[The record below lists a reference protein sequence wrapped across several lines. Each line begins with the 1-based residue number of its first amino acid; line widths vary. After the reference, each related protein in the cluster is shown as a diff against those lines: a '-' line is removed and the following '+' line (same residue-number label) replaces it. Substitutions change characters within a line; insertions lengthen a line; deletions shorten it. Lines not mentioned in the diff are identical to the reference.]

1 MLGLLQV
8 LPRGKRLDGAS
19 TPSSAPPSPT
29 AGLRRNLSSSDL
41 LGASAKAAAF
51 ERKKGGMGA
60 PRKWVRFDR
69 NSETS
74 VIQARPQHSVKRFCK
89 VCCMNKHTCNLRPKG
104 AQVASGRTA
113 YRFVVLA
120 RPGSGTA

>member
-8 LPRGKRLDGAS
+8 LPRGKRMDGAS

-41 LGASAKAAAF
+41 LGGSALQKAAAF

-69 NSETS
+69 NGETS
-74 VIQARPQHSVKRFCK
+74 VIQVRG
-89 VCCMNKHTCNLRPKG
+89 LR
-104 AQVASGRTA
+104 S
-113 YRFVVLA
+113 
-120 RPGSGTA
+120 PGPSML

>member
-8 LPRGKRLDGAS
+8 RGKRLDGAS

-41 LGASAKAAAF
+41 LGGSALQKAAAF

-69 NSETS
+69 NGETS
-74 VIQARPQHSVKRFCK
+74 VIQVRDLCLLVKN
-89 VCCMNKHTCNLRPKG
+89 V
-104 AQVASGRTA
+104 QV
-113 YRFVVLA
+113 F
-120 RPGSGTA
+120 P